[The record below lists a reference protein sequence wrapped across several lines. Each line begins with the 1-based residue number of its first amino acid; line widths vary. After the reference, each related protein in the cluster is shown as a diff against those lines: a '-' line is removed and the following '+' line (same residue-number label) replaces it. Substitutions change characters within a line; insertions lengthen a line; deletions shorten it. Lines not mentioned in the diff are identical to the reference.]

1 MPLVKLSAKSQIVL
15 PAKIRKKLA
24 LKPGDLL
31 RINEKDNQ
39 IIIHKSPVSY
49 VDSLEGCASDI
60 WRGYEAELHLSRE
73 QWDN

>member
-31 RINEKDNQ
+31 HINEMDDQ
-39 IIIHKSPVSY
+39 IILRKSPASY
-49 VDSLEGCASDI
+49 VDSLEACASDL
-60 WRGYEAELHLSRE
+60 WRGFAAELHHSRDE
-73 QWDN
+73 WES